1 MKSVSFVN
9 RLILLPSAIVLL
21 ILAGS
26 NVGIAE
32 MIETTTQELE
42 ALIEQEVPV
51 IDVRT
56 PGEWR
61 TTGIIP
67 GSHLLTFFDERG
79 NYNIDDWL
87 TKLTEIAQPDDRLV
101 IVCEVGN
108 RSRMISNFLSSQ
120 LGYREVH
127 NATQGM
133 QQWRNQGFPV
143 QQWP

>member
-1 MKSVSFVN
+1 M
-9 RLILLPSAIVLL
+9 PSAIVLL
-21 ILAGS
+21 FMAGL
-26 NVGIAE
+26 NVGIAQ

-79 NYNIDDWL
+79 NYNVDDWL
-87 TKLTEIAQPDDRLV
+87 GKLTEIAQPDDQIV
-101 IVCEVGN
+101 IICEVGN

-133 QQWRNQGFPV
+133 QQWRNQGLPV

>member
-1 MKSVSFVN
+1 MAGFNVS
-9 RLILLPSAIVLL
+9 
-21 ILAGS
+21 
-26 NVGIAE
+26 IAQ

-79 NYNIDDWL
+79 NYNLDVWL
-87 TKLTEIAQPDDRLV
+87 AKLTNIAQPDDRIV

-108 RSRMISNFLSSQ
+108 RSKMISNFLSSQ
-120 LGYREVH
+120 LGYREVY
-127 NATQGM
+127 NATKGM
-133 QQWRNQGFPV
+133 QQWRNQGLPI

>member
-1 MKSVSFVN
+1 M
-9 RLILLPSAIVLL
+9 LPSAIVLL
-21 ILAGS
+21 FMAGL
-26 NVGIAE
+26 NVGIAQ

-42 ALIEQEVPV
+42 ALVEQEVPV

-87 TKLTEIAQPDDRLV
+87 AKLTEIAQPDDRIV

-133 QQWRNQGFPV
+133 QQWRNQGLPV

>member
-87 TKLTEIAQPDDRLV
+87 TKLTEIAQPNDRIV

-108 RSRMISNFLSSQ
+108 RSKMISNFLSSQ